1 MRHHDGRS
9 GCREKWPDR
18 QIGHRLGRQQR
29 RKHAQAACGFP
40 GQLLPSTPLQSS
52 SGEMS
57 LKSFSVVFCLQSLG
71 DDYRVVERPFLD
83 GVPRAE
89 TEKRS

>member
-1 MRHHDGRS
+1 
-9 GCREKWPDR
+9 
-18 QIGHRLGRQQR
+18 
-29 RKHAQAACGFP
+29 
-40 GQLLPSTPLQSS
+40 
-52 SGEMS
+52 MS

-71 DDYRVVERPFLD
+71 EEYRVVERPFLD